1 MTLAVA
7 VVCHDGVAVAA
18 DSRTT
23 LRNYRS
29 ARVGSDFTH
38 KVFEVGRVA
47 VATWGEAF
55 VLGRSVSSHMADFVE
70 AEGGKCAHP
79 EGAAERLTTWFGDLC
94 DQDLPS
100 ESELAWGVAP
110 LDLGFLVGGHDEFG
124 IGEAWEVR
132 LPARTIELVASMAA
146 VGGSVWRGQ
155 TDVVDRLLDGYDV
168 DLLGRLVRL
177 AGYQRQYADIQ
188 RLLERCTYRIPYESL
203 NLQDAI
209 DLAVLGIS
217 TTAGVQQ
224 LSLGPI
230 AMGDDFAWPGVGGPI
245 EIATVTP
252 REGVTWVQRT
262 TLRGER
268 PR

>member
-7 VVCHDGVAVAA
+7 VVCHDGVVVAA

-29 ARVGSDFTH
+29 ARVGSDYTH

-55 VLGRSVSSHMADFVE
+55 VLGRSVSSHMADFAE

-79 EGAAERLTTWFGDLC
+79 EGAAERLATWFGDLC
-94 DQDLPS
+94 DQDVPT
-100 ESELAWGVAP
+100 EAELAWGAAP
-110 LDLGFLVGGHDEFG
+110 LELGFLVGGHDEFA

-132 LPARTIELVASMAA
+132 LPARTVELVATMAA

-155 TDVVDRLLDGYDV
+155 NDVVYRILEGYDV
-168 DLLGRLVRL
+168 DLLGGLVRQ
-177 AGYQRQYADIQ
+177 AGYQRQYADV
-188 RLLERCTYRIPYESL
+188 RLLLERCTYRIPYEAI

-209 DLAVLGIS
+209 DLAVLGVR
-217 TTAGVQQ
+217 TTADVQR
-224 LSLGPI
+224 LSLGPL
-230 AMGDDFAWPGVGGPI
+230 AMADEFAWPGVGGPI

-252 REGVTWVQRT
+252 RDGVAWVQRT